1 MPEIKEMLTEDMVKQ
16 ALRSAGVDKA
26 LKDEVRKKFE
36 ADIDAYVD
44 EVMDKLAGKAQADE
58 PANKPTDGKTVPPV
72 DPGKPEPVT
81 ILP

>member
-1 MPEIKEMLTEDMVKQ
+1 MAEIKELLTEDMVKQ

-36 ADIDAYVD
+36 AEIDAYVD
-44 EVMDKLAGKAQADE
+44 EVMDKLTGKLQADNS
-58 PANKPTDGKTVPPV
+58 ADGKTTPQA
-72 DPGKPEPVT
+72 DPAKPEPAT